1 MNEEDTVKLKEL
13 WSSVVLIN
21 IQVPQALSEQAI
33 VRLRESLGHRIKDLT
48 DAPIVVL
55 EGGATMRLI
64 MKEHIDIAKTIISAL
79 TPNELRQIA
88 GVERKD

>member
-1 MNEEDTVKLKEL
+1 MNEEDTTKLKEL

-21 IQVPQALSEQAI
+21 IQVPQALSEQSI

-64 MKEHIDIAKTIISAL
+64 MKEHIDIAKTIIGAL
-79 TPNELRQIA
+79 TPDELRQIA